1 MRNVIHQEQ
10 AIIHDPTRTFGG
22 QEGFDIIVSGTGVE
36 LSSTF
41 RELVTRKIGR
51 VRQYAPRAFRARVQF
66 EKELWKG
73 SLERFRVMVRGAMR
87 AVCCISPNPE
97 LLSVGS
103 IRSRNPCSAVESTLT
118 SPFSARSNRPR
129 SPRSRMSGK
138 ISNKD
143 RLRTSSAPSPVWLA
157 IHRFQLW
164 IKKSLFVVTTPYGAK
179 LFIHA
184 SIARSCN
191 CRWLICAWGSICSG
205 D

>member
-73 SLERFRVMVRGAMR
+73 SLERFRVMVRY
-87 AVCCISPNPE
+87 E
-97 LLSVGS
+97 LPGQ
-103 IRSRNPCSAVESTLT
+103 
-118 SPFSARSNRPR
+118 
-129 SPRSRMSGK
+129 
-138 ISNKD
+138 D
-143 RLRTSSAPSPVWLA
+143 
-157 IHRFQLW
+157 
-164 IKKSLFVVTTPYGAK
+164 
-179 LFIHA
+179 
-184 SIARSCN
+184 
-191 CRWLICAWGSICSG
+191 
-205 D
+205 